1 MTHNEF
7 GTLVHLYLE
16 RYLMNPPKM
25 QTERLVWIDLETT
38 DLDETTGSILEVG
51 IAITDR
57 DLKIIA
63 LHDWQVYYAGGV
75 FTDALDEPGH
85 PLYMPPEVRAS
96 HEASGLI
103 ADCIKH
109 GFTDGV
115 LETKACAF
123 IDQHGGKAS
132 PMCGSSVHFDRRWL
146 ARHMPELHAMFHYRN
161 FDASHY
167 RIEGELT
174 GRSDIPAKP
183 DASLAHRALVDVSNS
198 IDLARWGMLDGRRWR
213 AVVERTLPRT
223 MPDGSLALR
232 LSNLPASAEVAA
244 VKREIA

>member
-1 MTHNEF
+1 MNHNEF
-7 GTLVHLYLE
+7 GTLVHLHLE
-16 RYLMNPPKM
+16 RYLMKSPDM
-25 QTERLVWIDLETT
+25 QTNRLVWIDLETT
-38 DLDETTGSILEVG
+38 GLDESTGSILEVG

-57 DLKIIA
+57 NLKITA
-63 LHDWQVYYAGGV
+63 LHDWQVYYAAEAFAEAVYPNGRR
-75 FTDALDEPGH
+75 LW
-85 PLYMPPEVRAS
+85 MPPEVKAC

-103 ADCIKH
+103 ADCIEH
-109 GFTDGV
+109 GKPFATV
-115 LETKACAF
+115 QAEACAF
-123 IDQHGGKAS
+123 VDRNAGRMS

-146 ARHMPELHAMFHYRN
+146 ARHMPELHAAFHYRN

-213 AVVERTLPRT
+213 AL
-223 MPDGSLALR
+223 LADPETSPWDDAVGGAIDRAR
-232 LSNLPASAEVAA
+232 L
-244 VKREIA
+244 KIT